1 MVADTCYGLNV
12 STQHALRQQFWERL
26 PQLRPVPDTLRRPLA
41 DRWLEAAQMEHAS
54 IASFGRF
61 ALQLLKLG
69 APAELVQSAHEAA
82 LDEIEHARICFAL
95 ASAYAGQAY
104 GPGGL
109 DGISGEFPSDFRTVL
124 CANVEEGCVGETL
137 AALEAAEAA
146 KRATD
151 PAVRAALEAIALD
164 EERHAQLAWS
174 FWGWALRTA
183 PELSAPSGAAFER
196 AVTGARAAHRD
207 ELIDGELE
215 EHGRLADGT
224 RNALI
229 ARHID
234 EVIGPAKARLFE
246 ATEGHRP

>member
-1 MVADTCYGLNV
+1 M

-26 PQLRPVPDTLRRPLA
+26 PQLQPVPDARRRPLA

-61 ALQLLKLG
+61 ALQLLRLG
-69 APAELVQSAHEAA
+69 APAELVQNAHVAA

-95 ASAYAGQAY
+95 ASAYAGRAY

-109 DGISGEFPSDFRTVL
+109 DGISGEFPSDLRTVL

-137 AALEAAEAA
+137 AALEAA
-146 KRATD
+146 
-151 PAVRAALEAIALD
+151 
-164 EERHAQLAWS
+164 
-174 FWGWALRTA
+174 
-183 PELSAPSGAAFER
+183 FER
-196 AVTGARAAHRD
+196 AIAGARTASRD
-207 ELIDGELE
+207 ELLDGEPE
-215 EHGRLADGT
+215 QHGRLAGGT

-229 ARHID
+229 ARHTD
-234 EVIGPAKARLFE
+234 EVLGPAKARLFE